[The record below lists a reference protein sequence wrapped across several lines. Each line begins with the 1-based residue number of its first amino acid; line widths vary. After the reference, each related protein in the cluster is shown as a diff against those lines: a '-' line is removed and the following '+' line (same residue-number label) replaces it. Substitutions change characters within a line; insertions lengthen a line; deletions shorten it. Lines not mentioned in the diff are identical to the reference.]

1 MNKGKRWKML
11 VDILFRLATKTLNEY
26 KKSKR
31 TVIS

>member
-1 MNKGKRWKML
+1 MRKML